1 MKKLICLTLL
11 LCAFVQAW
19 GHEWTDTSGRVWSFD
34 IDGST
39 AINIQPTDSYRDI
52 ISGAVTIPAT
62 VYVNGTAYQ
71 VTSIASSAFRSCDQI
86 TSMTLPNGIT
96 TIGSS
101 AFYGCP
107 SIGSINIPASVTS
120 IGGSA
125 FSYNYSLQKVIVP
138 DIAAWCN
145 IRFSYNDSNPLT
157 FAHHLYRDAYNEYT
171 QLVIPQG
178 VTTIGDYVFQD
189 CTGLTSV
196 NIPNSVTSIGEEAFS
211 GCTNLAN
218 VSVPNSLEYVG
229 DNAFTDTPFFNNQSG
244 VVYLGKIAYRYA
256 GNMPANTVININEGT
271 ESIAQSAFPYNPNL
285 VSVNI
290 PTTVKTIGERAFQ
303 SCDGLTEVFIPEGVM
318 SIGDFAF
325 MRSEG
330 IQSVTLPST
339 LTNINRS
346 VFKNCTSL
354 KRIDIPNGVESI
366 GTTAFDGCESLTNIS
381 IPATVTTISDYAFD
395 DCDAVTTVYNF
406 STEPQTITSGVFSC
420 YQSATLFVPFS
431 SLSAYQN
438 ADNWKK
444 FHNIV
449 GILRGDVNG
458 DGAVD
463 ITDVVCLVD
472 HTLNKAVPFFVEPA
486 ADLNA
491 DGEIN
496 IEDVVCLV
504 NLLLGKEM

>member
-1 MKKLICLTLL
+1 M
-11 LCAFVQAW
+11 LCAIVQAW
-19 GHEWTDTSGRVWSFD
+19 GYEWTDTNGRVWSFD
-34 IDGST
+34 VDGST
-39 AINIQPTDSYRDI
+39 AINIQPTDSYREI

-62 VYVNGTAYQ
+62 VHFYGTAYQ
-71 VTSIASSAFRSCDQI
+71 VISIASSAFRSCDQI
-86 TSMTLPNGIT
+86 TSMTLPDGIT
-96 TIGSS
+96 TIGPS
-101 AFYGCP
+101 AFYGCA
-107 SIGSINIPASVTS
+107 SMRSINIPASVTT
-120 IGGSA
+120 IGHDA
-125 FSYNYSLQKVIVP
+125 FYCNYGLQKVIAP
-138 DIAAWCN
+138 DIAAWCA
-145 IRFSYNDSNPLT
+145 ISFSYTGNPLSY
-157 FAHHLYRDAYNEYT
+157 AHHLYRDANTEYT
-171 QLVIPQG
+171 NVTIPQG
-178 VTTIGDYVFQD
+178 VTAIDDYTFQD
-189 CTGLTSV
+189 CTGLTSI
-196 NIPNSVTSIGEEAFS
+196 NIPNSVTTIGEEAFS

-218 VSVPNSLEYVG
+218 VSVPNSLECVG
-229 DNAFTDTPFFNNQSG
+229 DNAFTGTPFFNNQSG

-256 GNMPANTVININEGT
+256 GNMPTNTVININEGT
-271 ESIAQSAFPYNPNL
+271 ESIAQSAFFSNSNHANL

-303 SCDGLTEVFIPEGVM
+303 SCDGLTEVFIPEGVT
-318 SIGDFAF
+318 SIGDYAF
-325 MRSEG
+325 MWSEG
-330 IQSVTLPST
+330 IQSVILPST

-354 KRIDIPNGVESI
+354 KRIDIPNGIVSI

-444 FHNIV
+444 FHKIV
-449 GILRGDVNG
+449 GIQRGDVNG

-472 HTLNKAVPFFVEPA
+472 RTLNKTVPLFVEPA

-496 IEDVVCLV
+496 IEDVVSLV
-504 NLLLGKEM
+504 NLLLGKET